1 MIQKKV
7 GRAVGPDGV
16 TRTPQA
22 EQKINEVLFNTFRG
36 EAADVALDYLRSISV
51 QMVNGPD
58 ATDAQLRHREG
69 MRDMMRIIQT
79 RISYGEQYYRKQTEN

>member
-1 MIQKKV
+1 MNKPKA
-7 GRAVGPDGV
+7 GRAVGPDGI

-22 EQKINEVLFNTFRG
+22 EQKINEVLFHTFRG
-36 EAADVALDYLRSISV
+36 EAADAALDYLRSISV

-58 ATDAQLRHREG
+58 ATDAALRHREG

-79 RISYGEQYYRKQTEN
+79 RISYGEQFYRRQSEN